1 MQNVL
6 NEAIDIIVKNFAPDK
21 IILFGSRATG
31 MANQDSDHDLWII
44 KSDLQHK
51 RKTAQDVYKALIGL
65 QFSVDVIVETPEK
78 FEEFKTNPFLIYRK
92 IAENGEILYEKQWV
106 SCSLAQKGQSVIW
119 KKQRL
124 VRFPKHCFM
133 RIYVLIVNRQLKKD

>member
-6 NEAIDIIVKNFAPDK
+6 NDAIDIIVKNFAPDK

-31 MANQDSDHDLWII
+31 IVNQDSDYDLCIL

-78 FEEFKTNPFLIYRK
+78 FAELKTNPFLIYGK
-92 IAENGEILYEKQWV
+92 IAENGEILYEKQM
-106 SCSLAQKGQSVIW
+106 LNI
-119 KKQRL
+119 
-124 VRFPKHCFM
+124 
-133 RIYVLIVNRQLKKD
+133 